1 MQPSFVR
8 NAKFARTP
16 VQAVFGVQEPHT
28 YHGSFTFISELYT
41 GSISDCELAI
51 QSGILPLFDT
61 VPSGRQVIADRGFDI
76 QDLPVKPKLL
86 LNIPAFKGSRTF
98 SLFLKLCKLRR
109 LQVCVS
115 TWRKQSEESSENY
128 AEVAYSRAWNFV
140 RTRLSL
146 AILHASAHCLREASG
161 SSSCSRV
168 SAEQPLPSFLRPPIF
183 LLIFHSLFSSLLQH
197 TFAGTGHL

>member
-98 SLFLKLCKLRR
+98 LPLSEVVQTQKIASVRIHVEKAIGRVKRKLCRGG
-109 LQVCVS
+109 LQ
-115 TWRKQSEESSENY
+115 QSVELCQDKT
-128 AEVAYSRAWNFV
+128 VAGHPACFG
-140 RTRLSL
+140 T
-146 AILHASAHCLREASG
+146 
-161 SSSCSRV
+161 
-168 SAEQPLPSFLRPPIF
+168 LPS
-183 LLIFHSLFSSLLQH
+183 
-197 TFAGTGHL
+197 